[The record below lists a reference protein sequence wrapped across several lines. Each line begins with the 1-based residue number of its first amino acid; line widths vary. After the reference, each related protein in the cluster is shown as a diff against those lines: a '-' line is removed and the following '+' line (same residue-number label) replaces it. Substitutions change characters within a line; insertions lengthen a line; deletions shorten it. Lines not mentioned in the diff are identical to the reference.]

1 MCVCLPLSCD
11 TLVSFNISID
21 ALAFVTVH
29 NGNGKMWL
37 KPVFIHMH
45 RSIDK
50 LTLFALLLL
59 LLLLRSILECP
70 DFSRLHQTLKYKLS
84 RHTLPIELY
93 NFLRQKDSPFYAD
106 SRWNF
111 NQNNLMD
118 FAFFCYIYSCATGT
132 ESRTLNPHLVSIIFI
147 IIFVFRERKKKCY
160 LITSHNDYWAICLVC
175 WSVFA
180 ILNFVDKLR
189 KNQIW

>member
-1 MCVCLPLSCD
+1 MLDSLRKFSRNGHVCVCVCLPLSCD

-29 NGNGKMWL
+29 NGNGKISL

-59 LLLLRSILECP
+59 LLLLRSILGCP

-118 FAFFCYIYSCATGT
+118 FVFFAKFTAV
-132 ESRTLNPHLVSIIFI
+132 PPVPKAVHLIRIWWVL
-147 IIFVFRERKKKCY
+147 Y
-160 LITSHNDYWAICLVC
+160 L
-175 WSVFA
+175 
-180 ILNFVDKLR
+180 
-189 KNQIW
+189 